1 MIDTT
6 TRILSKYMASEKQKT
21 SGILFWTHRKFGIV
35 WLLRP
40 IVCIFSLWFRSI
52 IHFCITLECVLTVD
66 YFHIFFFTMFQNQ
79 RGISEI
85 RAFVWKKA
93 SRLFILLYAL
103 LMMDISALAGY
114 NVFSDN
120 YRDETYPSQWIKIFI
135 SVALYTLVTL
145 WGIYSITILPY
156 QRLNSPQ
163 KCFQ

>member
-1 MIDTT
+1 M
-6 TRILSKYMASEKQKT
+6 
-21 SGILFWTHRKFGIV
+21 
-35 WLLRP
+35 
-40 IVCIFSLWFRSI
+40 
-52 IHFCITLECVLTVD
+52 D

-114 NVFSDN
+114 NVFGDN
-120 YRDETYPSQWIKIFI
+120 YRDETYPTQCIKIFI

-145 WGIYSITILPY
+145 
-156 QRLNSPQ
+156 
-163 KCFQ
+163 